1 MWDATEQRFC
11 IRFAKFAGGKYKS
24 LLRLK
29 KKQKKKEIK
38 KYTSYFESHWSSER
52 VKQFIMPNNLLTVFH
67 CILSSL
73 P

>member
-11 IRFAKFAGGKYKS
+11 IMFAKFAGGKYKW

-29 KKQKKKEIK
+29 KKKKEIK
-38 KYTSYFESHWSSER
+38 KYTSYFESYWSSER
-52 VKQFIMPNNLLTVFH
+52 VKQYIIPNNLLTVFH